1 METMMPTRA
10 TDENL
15 LRRAQAGD
23 RPAYGEL
30 ARRYG
35 ERLEALAGSLMS
47 PALRRVVAVDDIVQE
62 SLARG
67 LASIESFTWR
77 GEGSLLR
84 WLGTIARNVIAQA
97 ARRDLR
103 NAPVELKIEPSASVV
118 SPSRQLRREER
129 LERLEQALARLSDD
143 QREVI
148 SLARIDGLSASEIAA
163 RTGRSETAV
172 RQSLSRGLRA
182 LRTNFGD
189 TASLGLPPG
198 LLSAETETRPDEG
211 GRETR

>member
-30 ARRYG
+30 ARRYR

-97 ARRDLR
+97 ARRDLK

-129 LERLEQALARLSDD
+129 LQRLERALTELSDD

-182 LRTNFGD
+182 LRTSFGD
-189 TASLGLPPG
+189 TASLGLPPRP
-198 LLSAETETRPDEG
+198 LSAETDIRPDEG
-211 GRETR
+211 TR